1 MSIENIL
8 GVAGSALD
16 AQSERISII
25 AQNLANAD
33 SIESPEGG
41 PYQRRIPVFE
51 STVVGD
57 GTDQA
62 SGVRLASVLRD
73 QSPPK
78 QTYDPSNPFADASG
92 MVKEPT
98 VNPVFEMVDLM
109 EASRSYQANL
119 AVVETAKAT
128 AMRTIDILK

>member
-8 GVAGSALD
+8 GIAGSALD

-25 AQNLANAD
+25 AQNMANA
-33 SIESPEGG
+33 SSVQSPDGG

-51 STVVGD
+51 STTVGD
-57 GTDQA
+57 DSDQA
-62 SGVRLASVLRD
+62 SGVTLAAVLRD

-78 QTYDPSNPFADASG
+78 QTYDPSNPLADAKG
-92 MVKEPT
+92 MVQEPT

-109 EASRSYQANL
+109 EASRAYQANL
-119 AVVETAKAT
+119 SVVETAKNT